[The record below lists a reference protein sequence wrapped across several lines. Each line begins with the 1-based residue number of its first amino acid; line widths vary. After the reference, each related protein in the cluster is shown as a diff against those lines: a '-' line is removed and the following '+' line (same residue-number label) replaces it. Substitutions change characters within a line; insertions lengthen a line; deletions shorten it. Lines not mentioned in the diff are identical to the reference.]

1 MFRVVADQL
10 KISEGWV
17 RCGHC
22 ADVFDATL
30 YLQPWIPPGAE
41 STPEDFV
48 EAAPEPEF
56 PPEPEFTS
64 QPEWQDNAGADVQVD
79 VPLESEWGVGTADE
93 HALETVPPPVS
104 SEELETGH
112 EPDAEESDFQS
123 ELERFA
129 AGLGRLSAAR
139 AGAVVS
145 DSTPVEAPDM
155 PEAPA
160 PHEIGEAAG
169 FAASEQDAPE
179 PVPGFVRQARRRAF
193 WQSTGVRLVLSLLVL
208 VLAALLAGQW
218 ALHERDRL
226 AAWHPDLQPLLQ
238 QACGHLGC
246 TVAPVRRIDAI
257 VIDSTALVRRLGNF
271 YSFDLVLKNTA
282 PLPLAV
288 PALELTLTDVGG
300 AVIARRV
307 FLPDEWPDVPPLLPA
322 RESVTVNFRL
332 SLALNEAT
340 PMAGYGA
347 LLFYP

>member
-30 YLQPWIPPGAE
+30 YLQPWIPPGTE
-41 STPEDFV
+41 STPDDFV

-56 PPEPEFTS
+56 PPEPEPDLQS
-64 QPEWQDNAGADVQVD
+64 RPDESLEVEVD
-79 VPLESEWGVGTADE
+79 VPVASDWDNGLADE
-93 HALETVPPPVS
+93 HALDTVPPPVS
-104 SEELETGH
+104 SDGQES
-112 EPDAEESDFQS
+112 DAEESDFQS

-145 DSTPVEAPDM
+145 DAAPVEAPDM

-160 PHEIGEAAG
+160 PHETGEAAG
-169 FAASEQDAPE
+169 FAVSEQDAPE
-179 PVPGFVRQARRRAF
+179 QEPGFVRQARRRAF
-193 WQSTGVRLVLSLLVL
+193 WQSTGVRQVLSLLVL
-208 VLAALLAGQW
+208 LLAALLAGQW

-226 AAWHPDLQPLLQ
+226 AAWRPDLQPLLQ
-238 QACGHLGC
+238 QACEHLGC
-246 TVAPVRRIDAI
+246 KVAPVRRIDAI
-257 VIDSTALVRRLGNF
+257 VIDSTALVRRIGNF

-322 RESVTVNFRL
+322 RDSVTVNFRL

>member
-30 YLQPWIPPGAE
+30 YLQPWIPPGTE
-41 STPEDFV
+41 STPDDFV

-56 PPEPEFTS
+56 HPEPES
-64 QPEWQDNAGADVQVD
+64 EPQPELQSHVDADLQVD
-79 VPLESEWGVGTADE
+79 VAVDSEWGVGTAEE

-104 SEELETGH
+104 FDAR

-139 AGAVVS
+139 SGAVLS
-145 DSTPVEAPDM
+145 DATPVEAADIPD
-155 PEAPA
+155 APA
-160 PHEIGEAAG
+160 PHEIGEPAD
-169 FAASEQDAPE
+169 FVASEHDAPE
-179 PVPGFVRQARRRAF
+179 QEPGFVRQARRRAF
-193 WQSTGVRLVLSLLVL
+193 WQSTSMRLLLSSLVL

-218 ALHERDRL
+218 ALHHRDRL
-226 AAWHPDLQPLLQ
+226 AAWRPDLQPLLQ

-246 TVAPVRRIDAI
+246 TLAPVRRIDAI
-257 VIDSTALVRRLGNF
+257 VIDSSALVRRIGNF

-307 FLPDEWPDVPPLLPA
+307 FLPDEWPDAPPLLPA
-322 RESVTVNFRL
+322 RDSVTVNFRL
-332 SLALNEAT
+332 SLALDEAT

>member
-30 YLQPWIPPGAE
+30 YLQPWIPPGTE
-41 STPEDFV
+41 STPDDFV
-48 EAAPEPEF
+48 EAAPEPGFQSE
-56 PPEPEFTS
+56 PELEPEPRPELQS
-64 QPEWQDNAGADVQVD
+64 QADADLLVD
-79 VPLESEWGVGTADE
+79 VPVESEWGVGTTEE
-93 HALETVPPPVS
+93 HAIETVPPPVS
-104 SEELETGH
+104 IDVH

-139 AGAVVS
+139 SGAVVS
-145 DSTPVEAPDM
+145 DATPVEAAAI

-160 PHEIGEAAG
+160 PHEIDEAAD

-179 PVPGFVRQARRRAF
+179 QEPGFVRQARRRAF
-193 WQSTGVRLVLSLLVL
+193 WQSTGMRLVLSLLAL
-208 VLAALLAGQW
+208 VLAALLVGQW
-218 ALHERDRL
+218 ALHHRDRL
-226 AAWHPDLQPLLQ
+226 AAWRPDLQPLLQ

-246 TVAPVRRIDAI
+246 TLAPVRRIDAI
-257 VIDSTALVRRLGNF
+257 VIDSTALVRRIGNF

-307 FLPDEWPDVPPLLPA
+307 FLPDEWPDAPPLLPA
-322 RESVTVNFRL
+322 RDSVTVNFRL
-332 SLALNEAT
+332 SLALDEAI

>member
-30 YLQPWIPPGAE
+30 YLQPWIPPGTE
-41 STPEDFV
+41 NTPEEFV
-48 EAAPEPEF
+48 AAAPEPEVV
-56 PPEPEFTS
+56 PEPES
-64 QPEWQDNAGADVQVD
+64 LAQDRVDDGGGRQVD
-79 VPLESEWGVGTADE
+79 VPMGEEWGTRSADE
-93 HALETVPPPVS
+93 QALETLPPPVS
-104 SEELETGH
+104 FEEPEAVH
-112 EPDAEESDFQS
+112 EPDAEESDFHR

-139 AGAVVS
+139 SGAVVS
-145 DSTPVEAPDM
+145 EATPVEAIDM

-160 PHEIGEAAG
+160 PQEIQISEATG
-169 FAASEQDAPE
+169 FAASEQDVPE
-179 PVPGFVRQARRRAF
+179 QEPGFVRQARRRAF
-193 WQSTGVRLVLSLLVL
+193 WQSTGMRVLLSLLVL
-208 VLAALLAGQW
+208 LLAVLLAGQW
-218 ALHERDRL
+218 ALQQRDRL
-226 AAWHPDLQPLLQ
+226 AALRPDLQPLLQ
-238 QACGHLGC
+238 QVCGYLGC
-246 TVAPVRRIDAI
+246 AVAPVRRIDAV

-288 PALELTLTDVGG
+288 PALELTLTDLGG

-307 FLPDEWPDVPPLLPA
+307 FLPDEWPDAPPLLPA
-322 RESVTVNFRL
+322 QGLVTVNFRL
-332 SLALNEAT
+332 SLALDEAT

>member
-30 YLQPWIPPGAE
+30 YLQPWIPPGTE
-41 STPEDFV
+41 STPDDFV

-56 PPEPEFTS
+56 PPEPEPDLQS
-64 QPEWQDNAGADVQVD
+64 RPDESLEVEVD
-79 VPLESEWGVGTADE
+79 VPVASDWDNGSADE
-93 HALETVPPPVS
+93 HALDTVPPPVS
-104 SEELETGH
+104 SDGQES
-112 EPDAEESDFQS
+112 DAEESDFQS

-145 DSTPVEAPDM
+145 DAPLVEAPDM

-160 PHEIGEAAG
+160 PHETGEAAG
-169 FAASEQDAPE
+169 FVASEPDAPE
-179 PVPGFVRQARRRAF
+179 QEPGFVRQARRRAF

-208 VLAALLAGQW
+208 LLAALLAGQW

-226 AAWHPDLQPLLQ
+226 AAWRPDLQPLLQ
-238 QACGHLGC
+238 QACEHLGC
-246 TVAPVRRIDAI
+246 KVAPVRRIDAI
-257 VIDSTALVRRLGNF
+257 VIDSTALVRRIGNF
-271 YSFDLVLKNTA
+271 YAFDLVLKNTA

-322 RESVTVNFRL
+322 RDSVTVNFRL

>member
-30 YLQPWIPPGAE
+30 YLQPWIPPGTE
-41 STPEDFV
+41 STPDDFV

-56 PPEPEFTS
+56 PSEPEPALQSHMDDGLQVE
-64 QPEWQDNAGADVQVD
+64 VD
-79 VPLESEWGVGTADE
+79 VPVESEWGVGTAEE

-104 SEELETGH
+104 SDGH
-112 EPDAEESDFQS
+112 ESDAEESDFHS

-139 AGAVVS
+139 SGAVVS
-145 DSTPVEAPDM
+145 DAAPVEAPDM

-160 PHEIGEAAG
+160 PHEIGEAAD
-169 FAASEQDAPE
+169 FVASEQDAPE
-179 PVPGFVRQARRRAF
+179 QEPGFVRQARRRAF

-226 AAWHPDLQPLLQ
+226 AAWRPDLQPLLQ

-246 TVAPVRRIDAI
+246 KVAPVRRIDAI
-257 VIDSTALVRRLGNF
+257 VIDSTALVRRIGNF

-307 FLPDEWPDVPPLLPA
+307 FLPDEWPDAPPLLPA
-322 RESVTVNFRL
+322 RDSVTVNFRL